1 MIVLTRVEPAGPLP
15 PDASGLSAGFRSE
28 VTSIADPQPGSPAC
42 GVIFVV
48 VNYSGRIQSQS
59 REGSPL
65 PPISTNLPIRDVCDP
80 VSNEEKPDMARGTFE
95 IDT

>member
-1 MIVLTRVEPAGPLP
+1 
-15 PDASGLSAGFRSE
+15 
-28 VTSIADPQPGSPAC
+28 
-42 GVIFVV
+42 VIFVAV
-48 VNYSGRIQSQS
+48 SYSGRIQSQS
-59 REGSPL
+59 KAGLLL